1 MKIHTWFLVVT
12 TAIMVS
18 IVFTLVLST
27 LIGVSVIMGTLLVLF
42 LSKKRGKSTLTE
54 LGIETWR
61 DSVLFAVVL
70 LFTSSILTILITALV
85 TAIDN
90 TVGIPIGGVFG

>member
-1 MKIHTWFLVVT
+1 
-12 TAIMVS
+12 MVG

-27 LIGVSVIMGTLLVLF
+27 LIGISVIIGTLLVLF

-54 LGIETWR
+54 LGIETWK
-61 DSVLFAVVL
+61 DSMLFAVVL

-85 TAIDN
+85 SAIDN
-90 TVGIPIGGVFG
+90 TLGIPIGGVFG

>member
-1 MKIHTWFLVVT
+1 MKIYTWFLVVT